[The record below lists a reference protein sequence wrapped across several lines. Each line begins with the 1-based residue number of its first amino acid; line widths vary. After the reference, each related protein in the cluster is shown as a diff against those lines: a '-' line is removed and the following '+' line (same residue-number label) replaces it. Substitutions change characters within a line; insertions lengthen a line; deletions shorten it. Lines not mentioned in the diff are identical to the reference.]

1 MKLILAI
8 LQNRDKDSVTEAL
21 SENKFQATLLPSSGA
36 FFRQGN
42 VTLMVGVEDDL
53 VDTVIQLIKD
63 NCADP
68 DEPNLKRAT
77 VFVINVD
84 RFEQV

>member
-1 MKLILAI
+1 MKLILSI

-21 SENKFQATLLPSSGA
+21 SKNNIQATLLPSSGA
-36 FFRQGN
+36 FFKQGN
-42 VTLMVGVEDDL
+42 VTLMVGVQDEL

-63 NCADP
+63 NCAEP
-68 DEPNLKRAT
+68 DDPNLKRAT
-77 VFVINVD
+77 VFVIDVD